1 MIDRLNAIIVGLR
14 NAVALT
20 VEKLLEKLREANIEI
35 PSESTIG
42 DWGME
47 RGLQGLGGRDNKPK
61 RC

>member
-42 DWGME
+42 DWGWNVVSKALE
-47 RGLQGLGGRDNKPK
+47 AG
-61 RC
+61 

>member
-1 MIDRLNAIIVGLR
+1 MIDRLNAIIAGLR

-42 DWGME
+42 DWGWNVVSKPW
-47 RGLQGLGGRDNKPK
+47 RRDNKPK